1 MTNAFFYRP
10 KFETIDLMT
19 RWPHLD
25 LVTILIFLSK
35 QNVIA
40 NIRIGIDCPHKHF
53 RKLSQLS
60 NKKRIDAFGLLE
72 LEIWAEH

>member
-1 MTNAFFYRP
+1 
-10 KFETIDLMT
+10 
-19 RWPHLD
+19 
-25 LVTILIFLSK
+25 VTILIFLSE

-40 NIRIGIDCPHKHF
+40 NVRIGIDCPHEIS

-60 NKKRIDAFGLLE
+60 NKKRIGAFGLVE